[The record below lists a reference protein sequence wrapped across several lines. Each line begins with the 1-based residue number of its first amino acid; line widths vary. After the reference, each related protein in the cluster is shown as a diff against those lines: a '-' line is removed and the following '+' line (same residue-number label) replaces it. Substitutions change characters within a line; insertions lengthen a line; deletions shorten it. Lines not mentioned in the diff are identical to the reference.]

1 MAIVDEVE
9 QAKRTVTTDA
19 YQMSFGEVVNL
30 YQDKDLVI
38 NPEFQRL
45 FRWTN
50 SQKSRLIESILLGI
64 PIPPIFVYERTD
76 GKWEL
81 VDGLQRVSTVL
92 EFMGV
97 LRDAEADEAD
107 DPLPPSILSPT
118 NYLPSL
124 NNAVWEHSDR
134 IKGYALEDQI
144 EIGKV
149 LQLSIRRSRIGV
161 EILKR
166 SSDAHTKYDLFQR
179 LNSGGSVANAQELRN
194 CIAVM
199 VNPLLF
205 RSLRQLSFYTPFTT
219 MVQSTEEQKKRQR
232 DLEYAMRFLV
242 YRYIPYDGKKDVEEY
257 INFGIVQIDER
268 GFYTDEV
275 EENFKATFDLLNAAL
290 GADGLKRYAESGFSG
305 RVGLTGL
312 EVVAVGVSFNLDALK
327 LEKKPQDFVRE
338 KVHRLWAVDD
348 VNDFSRAGMT
358 GTQRIQKSIPFG
370 KDWFRPS

>member
-1 MAIVDEVE
+1 MDILEEVE
-9 QAKRTVTTDA
+9 RAKRRVTTDA

-30 YQDKDLVI
+30 YQDQDLII

-50 SQKSRLIESILLGI
+50 FQKSRLIESILLGI
-64 PIPPIFVYERTD
+64 PIPPIFVYETPD

-81 VDGLQRVSTVL
+81 VDGLQRISTVL
-92 EFMGV
+92 EFIGV
-97 LRDAEADEAD
+97 LRDGESGRT
-107 DPLPPSILSPT
+107 LPPSVLSTT

-124 NNAVWEHSDR
+124 NNVVWERSEIIPGSR
-134 IKGYALEDQI
+134 IEHQT

-179 LNSGGSVANAQELRN
+179 LNSGGSIANPQELRN

-199 VNPLLF
+199 VNSELF
-205 RSLRQLSFYTPFTT
+205 RALRQLSHHPSFTT

-257 INFGIVQIDER
+257 IDFGVIQIAER
-268 GFYTDEV
+268 ALYTDAV
-275 EENFKATFDLLNAAL
+275 EKNFKDTFDLLHRAL
-290 GADGLKRYAESGFSG
+290 GADGLKRYSAGFSG

-312 EVVAVGVSFNLDALK
+312 EVVAVGASFNLDQIVALDDPVK
-327 LEKKPQDFVRE
+327 FVRQ
-338 KVHRLWAVDD
+338 KVHDLWGLEDVD
-348 VNDFSRAGMT
+348 NFSRPGVT

-370 KDWFRPS
+370 KDWFQPS

>member
-1 MAIVDEVE
+1 
-9 QAKRTVTTDA
+9 
-19 YQMSFGEVVNL
+19 MSFGEVVNL

-50 SQKSRLIESILLGI
+50 FQKSRLIESILLGI

-81 VDGLQRVSTVL
+81 VDGLQRISTVL

-107 DPLPPSILSPT
+107 DPLSPSILSPT

-124 NNAVWEHSDR
+124 NNAVWERSDR
-134 IKGYALEDQI
+134 IKGYALKDQI

-179 LNSGGSVANAQELRN
+179 LNSGGSIANAQELRN

-205 RSLRQLSFYTPFTT
+205 GSPAVTIFQLERVLPAERILYHAAAHDTNS
-219 MVQSTEEQKKRQR
+219 VQSPR
-232 DLEYAMRFLV
+232 
-242 YRYIPYDGKKDVEEY
+242 P
-257 INFGIVQIDER
+257 NC
-268 GFYTDEV
+268 
-275 EENFKATFDLLNAAL
+275 LLNQRHQLRRGPASEC
-290 GADGLKRYAESGFSG
+290 R
-305 RVGLTGL
+305 
-312 EVVAVGVSFNLDALK
+312 
-327 LEKKPQDFVRE
+327 
-338 KVHRLWAVDD
+338 
-348 VNDFSRAGMT
+348 SRRSVK
-358 GTQRIQKSIPFG
+358 QI
-370 KDWFRPS
+370 

>member
-1 MAIVDEVE
+1 MDRVGSMAIVEEVE

-19 YQMSFGEVVNL
+19 YQMSFGEVGNL

-50 SQKSRLIESILLGI
+50 FQKSRLIESILLGI

-81 VDGLQRVSTVL
+81 VDGLQRISTVL

-107 DPLPPSILSPT
+107 DPLSPSILSPT

-124 NNAVWEHSDR
+124 NNAVWERSDR
-134 IKGYALEDQI
+134 IKGYALKDQI
-144 EIGKV
+144 EIRKV

-179 LNSGGSVANAQELRN
+179 LNSGGSIANAQELRN

-205 RSLRQLSFYTPFTT
+205 EKLTATILLHTFHDNGPEHRR
-219 MVQSTEEQKKRQR
+219 TEEEAKRSR
-232 DLEYAMRFLV
+232 
-242 YRYIPYDGKKDVEEY
+242 IH
-257 INFGIVQIDER
+257 
-268 GFYTDEV
+268 
-275 EENFKATFDLLNAAL
+275 NAI
-290 GADGLKRYAESGFSG
+290 SS
-305 RVGLTGL
+305 V
-312 EVVAVGVSFNLDALK
+312 
-327 LEKKPQDFVRE
+327 
-338 KVHRLWAVDD
+338 
-348 VNDFSRAGMT
+348 
-358 GTQRIQKSIPFG
+358 
-370 KDWFRPS
+370 